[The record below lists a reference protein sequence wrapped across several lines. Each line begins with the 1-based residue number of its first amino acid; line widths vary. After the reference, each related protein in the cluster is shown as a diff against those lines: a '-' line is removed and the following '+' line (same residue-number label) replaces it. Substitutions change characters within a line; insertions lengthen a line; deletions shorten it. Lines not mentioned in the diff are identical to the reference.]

1 MDLTRFHKLDIVVI
15 CGLPG
20 AGKSHFA
27 RTYFKETGRKR
38 INRAEI
44 RGFLFHMTTFGEPWD
59 KSLYD
64 EEDEHLVKHTER
76 KIIENILHHNERV
89 VVDNTSIST
98 SSRKM
103 YLEIARHTH
112 KTIGVIFLDTPLRHC
127 LERNRKR
134 QDPIPENVLSELFA
148 RKKEPDISEGFRE
161 LLIVK
166 SY

>member
-1 MDLTRFHKLDIVVI
+1 MDLTRFHALDIIVI

-27 RTYFKETGRKR
+27 RSYFKDTGRKR

-44 RGFLFHMTTFGEPWD
+44 RGALYTMTNFGEPWD

-76 KIIENILHHNERV
+76 KMIENILHHNQRV
-89 VVDNTSIST
+89 VIDNTSIST
-98 SSRKM
+98 SSRRM
-103 YLEIARHTH
+103 YIDIAKQMR
-112 KTIGVIFLDTPLRHC
+112 KSIGVIFLDTPLDHC
-127 LERNRKR
+127 FERNRKR
-134 QDPIPENVLSELFA
+134 HDPIPEHVISSLFA
-148 RKKEPDISEGFRE
+148 RIKKPELSEGFRE
-161 LLIVK
+161 LLIVD